1 MEVNNMLYDK
11 NLFIEYTGEENIKRI
26 KCFDSIGEMWN
37 ESVASFGNDVALQ
50 DLTRK
55 FTYAEL
61 DAEIRK
67 FRAILKQNSL
77 NKGDFV
83 GVFAPNSIEWA
94 KAFMAIETLGCVAVL
109 LPPHL
114 PGQALFGCGMKFNM
128 KAIVYHSALQEK
140 VDELNAMPHKMT
152 LINIMDTC
160 DKEEPEVKVGP
171 KDPAVIIFTGG
182 TTGKS
187 KGALLNQKA
196 LCRGTCNGCYGC
208 PHVFNQRYL
217 LILPLT
223 HVFGLVRNLLVN
235 FQTGS
240 ALFITQNNKD
250 MFRDIAIF
258 RPTIMVMV
266 PALAEMCLNLSKQFK
281 KNMLGDSLTT
291 IIAGASTV
299 PPYLVKEYEA
309 YNITLLP
316 GYGLT
321 ESANLVSGNPI
332 SKKKP
337 AAVGFP
343 YPGQELKIVDGELW
357 IKGDNILDCYYNE
370 PEETKNAFSEDG
382 FFKTGDLVRFDDEGL
397 LYIVG
402 RVKEIIVLPTGEK
415 VSPFDLENKFD
426 ELNIVQDCMV
436 YLDEETGG
444 LSIQVYPR
452 MMEVAKL
459 DVPDKDVF
467 IKQEIM
473 KVNNNLPSYMRVNRI
488 IIRKDDFARTPAMK
502 IIRGKVNQ

>member
-1 MEVNNMLYDK
+1 MKYEK
-11 NLFIEYTGEENIKRI
+11 NLFVEYTGEENIKKI

-37 ESVASFGNDVALQ
+37 ESVKLYKDDLALQ
-50 DLTRK
+50 DPSRK
-55 FTYAEL
+55 VTYGEL
-61 DAEIRK
+61 DAEISK
-67 FRAILKQNSL
+67 FRAILKQNGL

-83 GVFAPNSIEWA
+83 GVFAPNTIEWA
-94 KAFMAIETLGCVAVL
+94 KAFLAIETLGCVAVL

-114 PGQALFGCGMKFNM
+114 PGQALFGCGMKFGM
-128 KAIVYHSALQEK
+128 KAIVYHPALQAK
-140 VDELNAMPHKMT
+140 IDELTALPNKMT
-152 LINIMDTC
+152 LINILETSDNS
-160 DKEEPEVKVGP
+160 EAEVKVGP

-208 PHVFNQRYL
+208 PHVFGQRYL

-223 HVFGLVRNLLVN
+223 HVFGLVRNLLTTL
-235 FQTGS
+235 QTGS
-240 ALFITQNNKD
+240 ALFICQNNKD

-266 PALAEMCLNLSKQFK
+266 PALAEMCLILSKQFK

-299 PPYLVKEYEA
+299 PPYLVKEYENF
-309 YNITLLP
+309 NITLLP

-337 AAVGFP
+337 SAVGYP
-343 YPGQELKIVDGELW
+343 YPGQELKVVDGELW
-357 IKGDNILDCYYNE
+357 IKGDNIMDCYYND
-370 PEETKNAFSEDG
+370 PEENKLAFSEDG

-402 RVKEIIVLPTGEK
+402 RIKEIIVLPTGEK
-415 VSPFDLENKFD
+415 VSPFDLENQFD
-426 ELNIVQDCMV
+426 ELNIIQDCMV
-436 YLDEETGG
+436 YLDEESGG
-444 LSIQVYPR
+444 LTLQVYPR
-452 MMEVAKL
+452 MVELAKVET
-459 DVPDKDVF
+459 DDKENY

-473 KVNNNLPSYMRVNRI
+473 KVNNNLPSFMRISSI
-488 IIRKDDFARTPAMK
+488 IIRKDDFVRTPAMK
-502 IIRGKVNQ
+502 IIRGKANQ